1 MADAPYTQITRTQV
15 NQWNEQLQTAQ
26 AGVLFT
32 VRWLATDTVF
42 KVFVP
47 GEPPLPADVDRAILA
62 RGAVED
68 QYAKLGK

>member
-1 MADAPYTQITRTQV
+1 MADAPYTQLSRIEI
-15 NQWNEQLQTAQ
+15 NKWSEPLQTAQ
-26 AGVLFT
+26 AGVSVT
-32 VRWLATDTVF
+32 VRWLATDTIF

-47 GEPPLPADVDRAILA
+47 GDPPLPADVDRAILA